1 MPERMRKLLKSD
13 AVIALVGA
21 GIIMLVIIRA
31 AGS

>member
-13 AVIALVGA
+13 TVIALVGA

>member
-1 MPERMRKLLKSD
+1 MPERLRKLLRSD

-21 GIIMLVIIRA
+21 AIITLIIIRA